1 MKIDYTSFKDV
12 DLKGKKILMR
22 VDINSNIDL
31 DKMEIRDSPRI
42 RTLVSA
48 LKEYFKESA
57 VIILAH
63 QSRPGKDDFTDLDI
77 HAKEIEKYLGRTVKF
92 VKDIFGEQATQAIK
106 ELQPGDVL
114 VLNNVRKFEGE
125 MKGYKDFSEA
135 ENTEMVKTL
144 FPLVDYVIVDA
155 FGAAHR
161 AHASIVGWPK
171 MMAGPITDK
180 ELDIL
185 KKLME
190 NPEKPMAMLIG
201 GAKAI
206 DKFKAMK
213 YNFDNDK
220 LDYALC
226 SGLTA
231 ILIFEALGKNMGE
244 PNHKIIAEDLEVNKD
259 MIIET
264 YNKYKDKIVIPEDL
278 IIDENGNRK
287 TIGID
292 EAGVYN
298 TTTGDIGPKTV
309 EKFKEVIMRCK
320 TIIANGP
327 PGIFEMEVFRKATNE
342 LIEAMVAATNEN
354 NAFTIIGGGEMGAA
368 ASMAGKADEVSF
380 ISTAGGAMLEILSG
394 KDLPMIKALREKK
407 YSAIH

>member
-1 MKIDYTSFKDV
+1 MKIDYTSYKDV
-12 DLKGKKILMR
+12 DLVGKKILMR

-31 DKMEIRDSPRI
+31 EKMEIRDSPRI
-42 RTLVSA
+42 RALVPA
-48 LKEYFKESA
+48 LNEHFKKSA

-63 QSRPGKDDFTDLDI
+63 QSRPGNDDFIDLDI
-77 HAKEIEKYLGRTVKF
+77 HAKEIEKYLKRPVKF
-92 VKDIFGEQATQAIK
+92 VKDIYGEQAVQAIK
-106 ELQPGDVL
+106 DLKEGETL

-125 MKGYKDFSEA
+125 MKGYKDFKEA
-135 ENTEMVKTL
+135 ENTDMVKTL

-171 MMAGPITDK
+171 MMVGPITDN
-180 ELDIL
+180 ELNAL
-185 KKLME
+185 KKIME
-190 NPEKPMAMLIG
+190 NPERPMAMLIG

-213 YNFDNDK
+213 YNFDNEK

-244 PNHKIIAEDLEVNKD
+244 TNHKIIAKDLEENKD
-259 MIIET
+259 MILET
-264 YNKYKDKIVIPEDL
+264 YESYKDKIILPEDL
-278 IIDENGNRK
+278 IIDDKGSRK
-287 TIGID
+287 TIEID
-292 EAGVYN
+292 EAGTYN
-298 TTTGDIGPKTV
+298 TTTGDIGLKTV
-309 EKFKEVIMRCK
+309 EKFSEIIMKCK

-327 PGIFEMEVFRKATNE
+327 PGIFEMEVFREATNKLVE
-342 LIEAMVAATNEN
+342 TMVQATKQN
-354 NAFTIIGGGEMGAA
+354 NALTIIGGGEMGAA
-368 ASMAGKADEVSF
+368 AAMSGKAEGISF

-407 YSAIH
+407 V

>member
-12 DLKGKKILMR
+12 NLKGKKVLMR

-31 DKMEIRDSPRI
+31 EKMEIRDSPRI
-42 RTLVSA
+42 RVLA
-48 LKEYFKESA
+48 LALNQYFKKSA

-63 QSRPGKDDFTDLDI
+63 QSRPGRDDFTDLDM
-77 HAKEIEKYLGRTVKF
+77 HAKEIEKYLGRPVKF
-92 VKDIFGEQATQAIK
+92 IKDIYGAQSIQAIK
-106 ELQPGDVL
+106 DLKKGEVL

-125 MKGYKDFSEA
+125 MKNYEDFSEA
-135 ENTEMVKTL
+135 ENTEMIKTL

-180 ELDIL
+180 ELDAL
-185 KKLME
+185 KKIMQG
-190 NPEKPMAMLIG
+190 PEKPMAMLIG

-244 PNHKIIAEDLEVNKD
+244 PNHKIIAEDLEANKD
-259 MIIET
+259 MIMET
-264 YNKYKDKIVIPEDL
+264 YEKYKDKIILPEDL
-278 IIDENGNRK
+278 IIDDNGNRK
-287 TIGID
+287 AIEID
-292 EAGVYN
+292 EAGTYN

-309 EKFKEVIMRCK
+309 NKFNEILMKCK
-320 TIIANGP
+320 TIVANGP
-327 PGIFEMEVFRKATNE
+327 PGIFEKEVFRKATNE
-342 LIEAMVAATNEN
+342 IVGTMVDATKKN
-354 NAFTIIGGGEMGAA
+354 NALTIIGGGEMGAA

-394 KDLPMIKALREKK
+394 KDLPMIRALREKK
-407 YSAIH
+407 V

>member
-1 MKIDYTSFKDV
+1 MKIDYASFKDV
-12 DLKGKKILMR
+12 NLKGKKILMR
-22 VDINSNIDL
+22 VDINSNIDVE
-31 DKMEIRDSPRI
+31 KMEIRDSPRI
-42 RTLVSA
+42 RALVPA
-48 LKEYFKESA
+48 LNKYFKKSA

-63 QSRPGKDDFTDLDI
+63 QSRPGREDFTDLDI
-77 HAKEIEKYLGRTVKF
+77 HAKEIEKYLGRPVKF
-92 VKDIFGEQATQAIK
+92 VKDIFGEQAIQAINDLK
-106 ELQPGDVL
+106 KGEVL

-125 MKGYKDFSEA
+125 MKEYKDFSEA
-135 ENTEMVKTL
+135 ENTELVKVL

-180 ELDIL
+180 ELDAL
-185 KKLME
+185 KKIVE
-190 NPEKPMAMLIG
+190 SPEKPMAMLIG

-213 YNFDNDK
+213 YNFDNEK

-244 PNHKIIAEDLEVNKD
+244 PNHKIIAEDLEANKE
-259 MIIET
+259 MILET
-264 YNKYKDKIVIPEDL
+264 YENYKDRIVLPEDL
-278 IIDENGNRK
+278 IIDDNGKRK

-292 EAGVYN
+292 EAGTYN

-309 EKFKEVIMRCK
+309 EKFNEIIMKCK

-327 PGIFEMEVFRKATNE
+327 PGIFEMEVFREATND
-342 LIEAMVAATNEN
+342 MVETMVQATKKN
-354 NAFTIIGGGEMGAA
+354 NALTIIGGGEMGAA
-368 ASMAGKADEVSF
+368 AAMSGKADGISF

-407 YSAIH
+407 V

>member
-12 DLKGKKILMR
+12 KLKGKKILMR
-22 VDINSNIDL
+22 VDINSNIDTE
-31 DKMEIRDSPRI
+31 KMEIRDSPRI
-42 RTLVSA
+42 RVLAPA
-48 LKEYFKESA
+48 LNEYFKKSA

-63 QSRPGKDDFTDLDI
+63 QSRPGSEDFTDLDI
-77 HAKEIEKYLGRTVKF
+77 HAKEIEKHLGRPVKF
-92 VKDIFGEQATQAIK
+92 VKDIFGEQAIQAIK
-106 ELQPGDVL
+106 DLKPGEVL

-125 MKGYKDFSEA
+125 MKNYKDFSEA

-180 ELDIL
+180 ELDAL
-185 KKLME
+185 KKIMQE
-190 NPEKPMAMLIG
+190 PEKPMAMLIG

-213 YNFDNDK
+213 FNFDNEK

-244 PNHKIIAEDLEVNKD
+244 PNHKIIAEDLEENKN
-259 MIIET
+259 MIIDT
-264 YNKYKDKIVIPEDL
+264 YEKYKEKIILPEDL
-278 IIDENGNRK
+278 IIDDNGNRK

-292 EAGVYN
+292 EAGTYN
-298 TTTGDIGPKTV
+298 TTTGDIGQKTV
-309 EKFKEVIMRCK
+309 DKFNEILMKCK
-320 TIIANGP
+320 TIVANGP
-327 PGIFEMEVFRKATNE
+327 PGIFEKEVFRKATNE
-342 LIEAMVAATNEN
+342 IVDTMVAATKKNK
-354 NAFTIIGGGEMGAA
+354 ALTIIGGGEMGAA
-368 ASMAGKADEVSF
+368 ASMAGKAEDVSF

-394 KDLPMIKALREKK
+394 NDLPMIRALREKK
-407 YSAIH
+407 A

>member
-12 DLKGKKILMR
+12 NLKGKKVLMR

-31 DKMEIRDSPRI
+31 EKMEIRDSPRI
-42 RTLVSA
+42 RVLA
-48 LKEYFKESA
+48 LALNQYFKKSA

-63 QSRPGKDDFTDLDI
+63 QSRPGRDDFTDLDM
-77 HAKEIEKYLGRTVKF
+77 HAKEIEKYLGRPVKF
-92 VKDIFGEQATQAIK
+92 VKDIYGAQAIQAIK
-106 ELQPGDVL
+106 DLKKGEVL

-125 MKGYKDFSEA
+125 MKNYEDFSEA

-180 ELDIL
+180 ELDAL
-185 KKLME
+185 KKIMQG
-190 NPEKPMAMLIG
+190 PEKPMAMLIG

-244 PNHKIIAEDLEVNKD
+244 PNHKIIAEDLEANKD
-259 MIIET
+259 MIVET
-264 YNKYKDKIVIPEDL
+264 YEKYKDKIILPEDL
-278 IIDENGNRK
+278 IIDDNGNRK
-287 TIGID
+287 TIEID
-292 EAGVYN
+292 EAGTYN

-309 EKFKEVIMRCK
+309 DKFNEILMKCK
-320 TIIANGP
+320 TIVANGP
-327 PGIFEMEVFRKATNE
+327 PGIFEKEVFRKATNE
-342 LIEAMVAATNEN
+342 IVGTMVAATKKN
-354 NAFTIIGGGEMGAA
+354 NALTIIGGGEMGAA
-368 ASMAGKADEVSF
+368 ASMAGKADDVSF

-394 KDLPMIKALREKK
+394 KDLPMIRALREKK
-407 YSAIH
+407 V

>member
-12 DLKGKKILMR
+12 NLEGKKILMR

-31 DKMEIRDSPRI
+31 EKMEIRDSPRI
-42 RTLVSA
+42 RALVPA
-48 LKEYFKESA
+48 LNKHFKKSA

-63 QSRPGKDDFTDLDI
+63 QSRPGRDDFVDLDI
-77 HAKEIEKYLGRTVKF
+77 HAKEIEKYLGRSVKF
-92 VKDIFGEQATQAIK
+92 VKDIFGDQAVQAINNLK
-106 ELQPGDVL
+106 VGEVL

-125 MKGYKDFSEA
+125 MKEYEDFSEA

-180 ELDIL
+180 ELEAL
-185 KKLME
+185 KKIMQD
-190 NPEKPMAMLIG
+190 PEKPMAMLIG

-231 ILIFEALGKNMGE
+231 ILIFEALGKDMGE
-244 PNHKIIAEDLEVNKD
+244 SNRKIIAEDLEANKG
-259 MIIET
+259 MITET
-264 YNKYKDKIVIPEDL
+264 YEKYKDKILLPEDL
-278 IIDENGNRK
+278 IIDDNGNRK
-287 TIGID
+287 AIGID
-292 EAGVYN
+292 EAGTYN

-309 EKFKEVIMRCK
+309 EKFNETLMKCK
-320 TIIANGP
+320 TIVANGP
-327 PGIFEMEVFRKATNE
+327 PGIFEKEVFRKSTNE
-342 LIEAMVAATNEN
+342 IVGTMVAATKKN
-354 NAFTIIGGGEMGAA
+354 NALTIIGGGEMGAA
-368 ASMAGKADEVSF
+368 ASMAGKADDVSF

-394 KDLPMIKALREKK
+394 KDLPMIRALREKK
-407 YSAIH
+407 A

>member
-1 MKIDYTSFKDV
+1 MKIDYTSYKDV
-12 DLKGKKILMR
+12 DLIGKKVLIR
-22 VDINSNIDL
+22 VDINSNIDT

-42 RTLVSA
+42 RALVPA
-48 LKEYFKESA
+48 LNENFKDSA

-63 QSRPGKDDFTDLDI
+63 QSRPGSADFTDLDI

-92 VKDIFGEQATQAIK
+92 VKDIYGDQAVQAINDLK
-106 ELQPGDVL
+106 PGEVL

-125 MKGYKDFSEA
+125 MKNYKDFSEA

-171 MMAGPITDK
+171 MLAGPITDN
-180 ELDIL
+180 ELSAL
-185 KKLME
+185 KKIMDI
-190 NPEKPMAMLIG
+190 PDKPMAMLIG

-244 PNHKIIAEDLEVNKD
+244 PNHKIIAEDLEANKD
-259 MIIET
+259 MIKET
-264 YNKYKDKIVIPEDL
+264 YEKYKNKIILPEDL
-278 IIDENGNRK
+278 VIDDNGKRK
-287 TIGID
+287 VIKVD
-292 EAGVYN
+292 EAGTYN
-298 TTTGDIGPKTV
+298 TTTGDIGPKT
-309 EKFKEVIMRCK
+309 EKQFEKVMMKCK
-320 TIIANGP
+320 TIVANGP
-327 PGIFEMEVFRKATNE
+327 PGIFEQEVFREATNKMVETMVKATKK
-342 LIEAMVAATNEN
+342 N
-354 NAFTIIGGGEMGAA
+354 NALTIIGGGEMGAA
-368 ASMAGKADEVSF
+368 ASMAGKADDVSF

-394 KDLPMIKALREKK
+394 KDLPMIRALREKK
-407 YSAIH
+407 LK